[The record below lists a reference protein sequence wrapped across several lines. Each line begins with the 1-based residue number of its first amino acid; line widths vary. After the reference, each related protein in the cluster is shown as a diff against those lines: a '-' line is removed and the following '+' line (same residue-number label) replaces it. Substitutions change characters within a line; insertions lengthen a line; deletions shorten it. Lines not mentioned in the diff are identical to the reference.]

1 MELAGVTKVAPE
13 TTRPHALVPGQH
25 QIPSQ
30 FGHIGVT
37 SVLLALTI
45 LVETCSRRE
54 RIMREIGRQRR
65 LRGKA
70 AIGLAAAA
78 AIAVGGSLAASQA
91 VAAPRTP
98 AASGGLS
105 VTKQFFGS
113 TVEPYTGKNTAV
125 FRYTLR
131 NGNGMK
137 VQILTYGGTIQT
149 IWVPGR
155 NGHKAD
161 VVLGFKTLADYVKF
175 NSPPVAPTTGV
186 YFGETVGRYANRI
199 AKGQF
204 SLNQPGQGKVNY
216 TLPVNNGPNAL
227 HGGIVGFGNHIW
239 ASQAVSGNGS
249 VGVQLTLNSPNGD
262 EGAPAGSPGC
272 PNGCTGYPAAIKV
285 VLTYTLNNRNQ
296 LGLHYVTTNKSSNL
310 NTVVNLTNHSYF
322 NLAGESSFPGSAYGQ
337 LIKINAN
344 KYTPT
349 DTTSI
354 PLGFNASVFGTPF
367 NFTRFFPMGARIA
380 DVSAP
385 DHSPG
390 FNQLLEAQ
398 GYDHNW
404 VLNPGH
410 SGPGGLN
417 LAAKALDPRSGREL
431 TVWTSE
437 PGVQFYTS
445 NFLTGTLVGISGHA
459 YRQGQAYTF
468 ETQHFP
474 NSPNQPNFPSTE
486 LKAGQTQTTDTIFA
500 FSS

>member
-1 MELAGVTKVAPE
+1 
-13 TTRPHALVPGQH
+13 
-25 QIPSQ
+25 
-30 FGHIGVT
+30 
-37 SVLLALTI
+37 
-45 LVETCSRRE
+45 
-54 RIMREIGRQRR
+54 MREIGRQRR
-65 LRGKA
+65 LRRLGLV
-70 AIGLAAAA
+70 GLAAMV
-78 AIAVGGSLAASQA
+78 AIAVGGSVAATQAQAASTRP
-91 VAAPRTP
+91 AAP
-98 AASGGLS
+98 ALS
-105 VTKQFFGS
+105 VSKAFFGS
-113 TVEPYTGKNTAV
+113 AFDKYAGHNLPV

-131 NGNGMK
+131 NDRGMS
-137 VQILTYGGTIQT
+137 VQIITYGAIVQD
-149 IWVPGR
+149 IWVPGS
-155 NGHKAD
+155 NGQAAD

-175 NSPPVAPTTGV
+175 DSPPVAPTTGV

-199 AKGQF
+199 ANGKF
-204 SLNQPGQGKVNY
+204 TLSQPGVGPVSY

-227 HGGIVGFGNHIW
+227 HGGIVGFGNHVW
-239 ASQAVSGNGS
+239 ASQAVSSPGS
-249 VGVQLTLNSPNGD
+249 VGVRLTLLSPNGD
-262 EGAPAGSPGC
+262 EGYPAGSPGC

-285 VLTYTLNNRNQ
+285 VLTYTLNNANQ
-296 LGLHYVTTNKSSNL
+296 LVLHYTTTNESKNL
-310 NTVVNLTNHSYF
+310 NTIVNLTNHSYF
-322 NLAGESSFPGSAYGQ
+322 NLAGESSFPGSAYHQ
-337 LIKINAN
+337 LIMINAN

-349 DTTSI
+349 NTTSI

-367 NFTRFFPMGARIA
+367 DFTRFFQMGARIQ

-410 SGPGGLN
+410 NGPLGLN
-417 LAAKALDPRSGREL
+417 LAAKALDPSSGREL
-431 TVWTSE
+431 TVWTDQ

-459 YRQGQAYTF
+459 YRQGAAYTF

-486 LKAGQTQTTDTIFA
+486 LKAGQTQNTTTIFA